1 MLLRLYTETV
11 GTPLLDFFRTLTGDE
26 NFSRIA
32 EIFRSNLTL
41 IVIALIVIV
50 PLKVIHRWSSN
61 TIVEHLSG
69 DSATILTVGLVLS
82 ITTRGVEGLVE
93 NPYIRLLAK
102 YAHEGVVVLVL
113 VAIFLRAWKT
123 LRIGKVFRLLWNAIR
138 SMIP

>member
-32 EIFRSNLTL
+32 EIFLSNLTL

-69 DSATILTVGLVLS
+69 
-82 ITTRGVEGLVE
+82 VED
-93 NPYIRLLAK
+93 A
-102 YAHEGVVVLVL
+102 
-113 VAIFLRAWKT
+113 
-123 LRIGKVFRLLWNAIR
+123 
-138 SMIP
+138 